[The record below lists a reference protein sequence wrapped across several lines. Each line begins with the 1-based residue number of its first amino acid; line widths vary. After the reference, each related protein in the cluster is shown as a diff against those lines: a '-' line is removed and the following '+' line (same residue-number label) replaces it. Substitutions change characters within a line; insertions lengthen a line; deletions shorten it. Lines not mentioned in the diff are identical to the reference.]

1 MKVAT
6 NLRKKLKD
14 DLLVIREEKAQVLIG
29 KNGLTE
35 SLIKEINNNLERNK
49 LLKIKFQKNFLT
61 DDLNADIQS
70 ICTKTKST
78 FIEKRGRT
86 IIIYKPP
93 S

>member
-1 MKVAT
+1 MAT

-14 DLLVIREEKAQVLIG
+14 DLLVVREEKAKVAIG

-35 SLIKEINNNLERNK
+35 SLIKEINNHLERNK

-61 DDLNADIQS
+61 EDLNADIQT

-86 IIIYKPP
+86 IIIYKPTN
-93 S
+93 